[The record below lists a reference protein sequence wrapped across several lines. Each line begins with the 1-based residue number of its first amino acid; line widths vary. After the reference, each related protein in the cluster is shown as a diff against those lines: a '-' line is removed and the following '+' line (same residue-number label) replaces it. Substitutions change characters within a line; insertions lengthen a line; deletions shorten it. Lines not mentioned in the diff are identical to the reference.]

1 MLWTKF
7 TQETYSAEIKYRQAL
22 IFLGLFLQW
31 GIVMDQN
38 IERFKKGAK
47 YVNIASAVTRD
58 HLTSCEQHISDD
70 YSNLKCVK
78 LIPASGAATRMF
90 EDLYK
95 YVEDKI
101 DTEFINTFFDELV
114 VCQHFFEQK

>member
-1 MLWTKF
+1 
-7 TQETYSAEIKYRQAL
+7 
-22 IFLGLFLQW
+22 
-31 GIVMDQN
+31 MDQN

-101 DTEFINTFFDELV
+101 DTEFINTFFDENTLLSM
-114 VCQHFFEQK
+114 KKSKTLLKKKKSIKTRLLADLK